1 MDTITVNGKERPL
14 PENSS
19 LDTIVKMYSDIRE
32 GETYFVKLNGN
43 TVNSILDNTDIEV
56 KAGDVLD
63 VYPLILGG

>member
-1 MDTITVNGKERPL
+1 
-14 PENSS
+14 
-19 LDTIVKMYSDIRE
+19 MYSDIRE